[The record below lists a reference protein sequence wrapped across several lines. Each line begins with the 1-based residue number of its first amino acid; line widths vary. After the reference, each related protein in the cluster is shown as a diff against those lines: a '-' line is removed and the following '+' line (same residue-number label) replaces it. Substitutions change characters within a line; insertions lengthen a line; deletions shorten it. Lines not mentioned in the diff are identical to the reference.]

1 MSMMHGKDMLKILED
16 DLNSRTM
23 IAYLMESMNF
33 DARTAILRP
42 EPIFYDY
49 PSMLI
54 PEKRKP
60 LVNAD
65 QLIGWDR

>member
-1 MSMMHGKDMLKILED
+1 MNRITTGTHMDAMRFDAK
-16 DLNSRTM
+16 
-23 IAYLMESMNF
+23 AYLLG
-33 DARTAILRP
+33 RR

-54 PEKRKP
+54 PEQRKP

-65 QLIGWDR
+65 RLIGWERK